1 MIKYITH
8 EVRESN
14 IPAISLY
21 EKFMFSSIGMRKNYY
36 QDNGENALIMF
47 TQNIW
52 YDTFKENFNKIKENI
67 NKVSVEYDK

>member
-1 MIKYITH
+1 
-8 EVRESN
+8 
-14 IPAISLY
+14 
-21 EKFMFSSIGMRKNYY
+21 
-36 QDNGENALIMF
+36 LIMF